1 MTRLKERLNSPF
13 FKKAR
18 RFNCELN
25 LLHFS
30 INIKFFIMNKKF
42 TTLVAS
48 ALLAIGSFSG
58 NAANLTG
65 VPSLELGAN
74 KGLYQLQAADG
85 KFLAIENDSLKLLT
99 TPGDLTLNTLWCVEV
114 QTYDQGQAIKFE
126 FRNKATSQVLEVSQD
141 YLTGVVAGGT
151 TADLEVGGAIG
162 GWAFSNAIKPLQG
175 NRPLYYYFRFFLV

>member
-1 MTRLKERLNSPF
+1 
-13 FKKAR
+13 
-18 RFNCELN
+18 
-25 LLHFS
+25 
-30 INIKFFIMNKKF
+30 MNKKF

-99 TPGDLTLNTLWCVEV
+99 TPGDLTLNTLW
-114 QTYDQGQAIKFE
+114 IIHM
-126 FRNKATSQVLEVSQD
+126 
-141 YLTGVVAGGT
+141 
-151 TADLEVGGAIG
+151 TAEIRTIQIRH
-162 GWAFSNAIKPLQG
+162 FI
-175 NRPLYYYFRFFLV
+175 